1 MTQTPA
7 QSAERP
13 FHVLYVED
21 NPASRRLMGE
31 LFKTQPHLRL
41 SCCESA
47 EDGIE
52 LASIER
58 PDLILMDINLPSID
72 GYQALGILRHEP
84 RTAHIPVIAVTANAM
99 LADIDRGKQA
109 GFFDYLTKP
118 LDLRK
123 LLALVNDLASQR
135 A

>member
-1 MTQTPA
+1 MTQPA
-7 QSAERP
+7 LHDPSKP
-13 FHVLYVED
+13 FRVLYVED
-21 NPASRRLMGE
+21 NPASQRLMTE
-31 LFKTQPHLRL
+31 LFKTQPHLQL
-41 SCCESA
+41 FCSESA

-72 GYQALGILRHEP
+72 GYQALGILSRDL
-84 RTAHIPVIAVTANAM
+84 RTENIPVIAVTANAM

-123 LLALVNDLASQR
+123 LLALVNDLARQR